1 MHIHIHIHI
10 HGFVHDFWLQD
21 FHDFSR
27 FHMIFQCI
35 CMVFLGFSGFPGSF
49 GFLGGGGGLWIAGLL
64 FIFGDSVGL
73 GAESW
78 QKMLEILGVMCLM
91 GSMDSMDM

>member
-1 MHIHIHIHI
+1 MHL
-10 HGFVHDFWLQD
+10 HGISGILWISREFW
-21 FHDFSR
+21 
-27 FHMIFQCI
+27 I
-35 CMVFLGFSGFPGSF
+35 P
-49 GFLGGGGGLWIAGLL
+49 GGGGGLWTAGLL
-64 FIFGDSVGL
+64 FIFWDSVGL